1 MFFDWVVLFANKES
15 ACYDFCWYVELPL
28 IMYVVPS
35 QELSFS
41 GATFSHKIHFSS
53 VFDKTDHCLLLSFLE
68 DMLRSNLYPKN
79 EGMMELVDSF
89 LLDKEGNDYSNTEIG
104 IPQPYISCSDERL
117 SPSAGYRDEKSADPG
132 SLVTLVVTRWVSTSS
147 ITPDM
152 LMTLCLVFLW
162 FLIRKQ

>member
-41 GATFSHKIHFSS
+41 GATFEHQMNRSY

-79 EGMMELVDSF
+79 EGMMELMDSF

-117 SPSAGYRDEKSADPG
+117 SPSAGSRDGKSADQGGYQRLLLRP
-132 SLVTLVVTRWVSTSS
+132 
-147 ITPDM
+147 I
-152 LMTLCLVFLW
+152 C
-162 FLIRKQ
+162 